1 MRARIDEL
9 DAKLD
14 QNLEQTAPRSAH
26 TQSAEKLFESRAIG
40 RRMRAHNWTQ

>member
-14 QNLEQTAPRSAH
+14 QNPEQTAPRSAH
-26 TQSAEKLFESRAIG
+26 TQSAEELFESWAIG
-40 RRMRAHNWTQ
+40 RRMRAHNWTR